1 MARFGLVL
9 GAITGSAVFALAT
22 LGHLRGPP
30 IPVCQTLG
38 IVLIITVIGIWAATR
53 RRRQTGRDSWYI
65 SLPTDPDYFYE
76 AVAALEKEL
85 RDRRYDF
92 HPEPSSYGH
101 VWVDERTGEPCGR
114 QYRITLPP
122 GSALTLR
129 FLIRDVGRS
138 SQRDC
143 VLEIPNIESGNSP
156 QARQIA
162 AELKRPLKQKGL
174 DPDMYTGE
182 R

>member
-1 MARFGLVL
+1 MG
-9 GAITGSAVFALAT
+9 
-22 LGHLRGPP
+22 
-30 IPVCQTLG
+30 
-38 IVLIITVIGIWAATR
+38 
-53 RRRQTGRDSWYI
+53 
-65 SLPTDPDYFYE
+65 
-76 AVAALEKEL
+76 
-85 RDRRYDF
+85 
-92 HPEPSSYGH
+92 
-101 VWVDERTGEPCGR
+101 ERTGEPCGR
-114 QYRITLPP
+114 QYRITLPS

-143 VLEIPNIESGNSP
+143 VLEILNIESGNSP

-182 R
+182 